1 MISGTPTKRPMMT
14 MKIIAVMLM
23 VLAVGCVRQ
32 SPSEKPPIHLN
43 PNMDSQ
49 PKYKSQAESKFF
61 SDGATMRT
69 PVAGTVA
76 RGQLRED
83 DEFFLGKVADGSFVR
98 KAPVEVTIQLLE
110 RGQERY
116 NIYCS
121 PCHGRVGDGR
131 GIMSSRGYTAPPT
144 FHSDQI
150 REFLDGQLFD
160 IISNGVRNMPP
171 YRFQIPPQDRWAI
184 VCYLRALQR
193 SRNAT
198 IDDVP
203 TEMRETVK

>member
-1 MISGTPTKRPMMT
+1 MA
-14 MKIIAVMLM
+14 MKIIAAMLM
-23 VLAVGCVRQ
+23 VLGFGCVRQ

-76 RGQLRED
+76 RGQLCED
-83 DEFFLGKVADGSFVR
+83 DRFFLGKMADGSFVK

-121 PCHGRVGDGR
+121 PCHGRIGDGK
-131 GIMSSRGYTAPPT
+131 GIMTSRGYTVPPT

-150 REFLDGQLFD
+150 REFPDGQLYE
-160 IISNGVRNMPP
+160 IITNGVRNMPP
-171 YRFQIPPQDRWAI
+171 YRYQIPPRDRWAI

-193 SRNAT
+193 SRNAL

-203 TEMRETVK
+203 TDMRETLK

>member
-1 MISGTPTKRPMMT
+1 MISGTPKKRLMLA
-14 MKIIAVMLM
+14 MKTLAIMLM
-23 VLAVGCVRQ
+23 ILGVGCARQ

-43 PNMDSQ
+43 PNMDNQ
-49 PKYKSQAESKFF
+49 PKYKSQAESQFF

-83 DEFFLGKVADGSFVR
+83 DEFFLGKKADGSFVK

-110 RGQERY
+110 RGQERF

-121 PCHGRVGDGR
+121 PCHGRVGDGK
-131 GIMSSRGYTAPPT
+131 GIVTSRGYTVPPT

-150 REFLDGQLFD
+150 REFPDGQLYD
-160 IISNGVRNMPP
+160 IISNGVRNMPS
-171 YRFQIPPQDRWAI
+171 YRFQIPPEDRWAI

-193 SRNAT
+193 SRNAA

-203 TEMRETVK
+203 VEIRGTVK